1 MDTSVDVLGAAEASA
16 RTTSH
21 LHSLITSWR
30 SAPEQL
36 HHLRDDIERL
46 ANLLDTVQHSQVT
59 ARLLADPSDACL
71 IREIALA
78 RRALESV
85 EEILADFLSG
95 EDVIHDTSVT
105 VEQSRDSNAKRRH
118 RWIVR
123 REEIARSQRGLQ
135 LSCQHIL
142 SILVTRSL

>member
-1 MDTSVDVLGAAEASA
+1 MDTSVDVLGASEASA
-16 RTTSH
+16 LTISH
-21 LHSLITSWR
+21 LHALITSWR

-46 ANLLDTVQHSQVT
+46 ANLLDTVHHGQVT
-59 ARLLADPSDACL
+59 VQLLADPSDESL

-78 RRALESV
+78 RRALENV
-85 EEILADFLSG
+85 EGVLAEFLSAD
-95 EDVIHDTSVT
+95 EDDSASST
-105 VEQSRDSNAKRRH
+105 VEQSRALDAKRRH

-123 REEIARSQRGLQ
+123 REEIARSQRSLQ
-135 LSCQHIL
+135 LSCQHIV